1 MNDDI
6 EIETGTAG
14 TGMKETMETAETGNA
29 DVTRNQGADAA
40 HPVVVR
46 VPTDDDMR
54 ELGRRVAL
62 LLHGGDV
69 LLLSGPLGADDVRAG
84 HRRRV
89 GHNGTHRVAD
99 VHHRPR
105 T

>member
-29 DVTRNQGADAA
+29 GVTRNQGADAA

-62 LLHGGDV
+62 LLHGGD
-69 LLLSGPLGADDVRAG
+69 
-84 HRRRV
+84 

>member
-1 MNDDI
+1 MHDMNDDI

-29 DVTRNQGADAA
+29 GVTRNQGADAA

-69 LLLSGPLGADDVRAG
+69 LLLSGPLGAGKTTFAQG
-84 HRRRV
+84 I
-89 GHNGTHRVAD
+89 GAD
-99 VHHRPR
+99 WA
-105 T
+105 

>member
-1 MNDDI
+1 
-6 EIETGTAG
+6 
-14 TGMKETMETAETGNA
+14 MKETMETAETGNA
-29 DVTRNQGADAA
+29 GVTRNQGADAA

-69 LLLSGPLGADDVRAG
+69 LLLSARWAQA
-84 HRRRV
+84 RRRSRRASAPDW
-89 GHNGTHRVAD
+89 T
-99 VHHRPR
+99 
-105 T
+105 